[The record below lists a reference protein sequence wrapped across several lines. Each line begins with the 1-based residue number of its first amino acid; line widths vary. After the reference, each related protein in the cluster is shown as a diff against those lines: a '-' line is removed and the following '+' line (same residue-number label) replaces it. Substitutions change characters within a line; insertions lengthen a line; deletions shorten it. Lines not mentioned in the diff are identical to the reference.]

1 MVNSCLVRE
10 TGRICEC
17 QRRHTIQ
24 LNSDLNIT
32 GCLCQAQ
39 GFQAS
44 TLAKFNGDRT
54 ALMPNHLTVTAIPP
68 KIFCESMFPNVHL
81 VLYQC
86 DFIDKVKKPN
96 KEKHNLFLGGN

>member
-1 MVNSCLVRE
+1 
-10 TGRICEC
+10 
-17 QRRHTIQ
+17 
-24 LNSDLNIT
+24 
-32 GCLCQAQ
+32 
-39 GFQAS
+39 
-44 TLAKFNGDRT
+44 
-54 ALMPNHLTVTAIPP
+54 MPNHLTVTAIPP